1 MTRSLVCYT
10 VRPGEEC
17 KVVLPPCSALE
28 IKHAALSAGSPPA
41 GRCTLLC
48 DLATHGFVLCSLPP
62 RGVRMQASLSTVVTN
77 DPDQSAWIYLKA
89 TGERAFHVIGR
100 LVVDRK
106 SAGAKAPSAPDAATG
121 AGTVVSQ
128 RRLHQ
133 RQEAA
138 AIAGEDDD
146 EAWPTAS
153 DIAPSAPASRGARG
167 SQAKA
172 STSSAPPREEEEG
185 DEQGEEADDNI
196 EVLLPEDDD
205 SVEFELSDAD
215 SDEFVEWMQSRTSGT
230 AKARAPEAS
239 GRQGEGGVS
248 GRSTSARQLGTAKRS
263 RPADAERTP
272 VAGKRG
278 GAGAADASK
287 GRTHETERSGG
298 AASGGSRTQR
308 RRAAQKRATREAEQA
323 AGAHK

>member
-10 VRPGEEC
+10 VRPGEDC

-28 IKHAALSAGSPPA
+28 IKHAALTAGSPPA

-48 DLATHGFVLCSLPP
+48 DLATHGFVLCSMPP

-106 SAGAKAPSAPDAATG
+106 SAAAKAPSAAGVTAG

-138 AIAGEDDD
+138 AVAGEDDD
-146 EAWPTAS
+146 EAWPTAA
-153 DIAPSAPASRGARG
+153 DIAPSAPASRGAPA

-172 STSSAPPREEEEG
+172 GTPIDDG
-185 DEQGEEADDNI
+185 DDDDQGEEADDNI

-205 SVEFELSDAD
+205 SVEFELSEAD
-215 SDEFVEWMQSRTSGT
+215 SDDFVQWMQSRTSG
-230 AKARAPEAS
+230 ADKLRASDSS
-239 GRQGEGGVS
+239 GRLAQSAGP
-248 GRSTSARQLGTAKRS
+248 GRSGSARQVGT
-263 RPADAERTP
+263 
-272 VAGKRG
+272 GKRPRPDDTERRRAPGKGGSAG
-278 GAGAADASK
+278 GAVPSQVLG
-287 GRTHETERSGG
+287 HETERSGG

-308 RRAAQKRATREAEQA
+308 RRAAQKRATREAEH
-323 AGAHK
+323 AGGADE